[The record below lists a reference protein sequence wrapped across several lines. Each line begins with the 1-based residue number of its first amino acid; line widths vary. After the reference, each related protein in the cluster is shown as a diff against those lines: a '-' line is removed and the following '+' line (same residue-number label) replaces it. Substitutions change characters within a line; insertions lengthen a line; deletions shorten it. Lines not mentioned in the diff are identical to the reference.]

1 MLNLISNDIKTIISN
16 KKMSFHKAEDRP
28 AEHHK
33 DDEKFLKDENDKAIK
48 DEIAVLKTLISTHVN
63 YDEMNVVMTDIKESL
78 ELYINETPRDNNRS
92 ELDDLYQKM
101 EIMKSQMEVLH
112 EAINNIPKMEIL
124 DAPGGG
130 TGAGRTRDIIV
141 LPQTTKIPKLVIKRS
156 LKV

>member
-16 KKMSFHKAEDRP
+16 KRMNQ

-33 DDEKFLKDENDKAIK
+33 ADENRLKDENDKFLK

-63 YDEMNVVMTDIKESL
+63 YEEMNVVMTDIKESL

-101 EIMKSQMEVLH
+101 ESMTSQIEQLQQF
-112 EAINNIPKMEIL
+112 INNMPKMEIL
-124 DAPGGG
+124 DAPK
-130 TGAGRTRDIIV
+130 TRDIDIV

>member
-16 KKMSFHKAEDRP
+16 KKMNN
-28 AEHHK
+28 EHHK
-33 DDEKFLKDENDKAIK
+33 ADENRLKDENDRFLK

-63 YDEMNVVMTDIKESL
+63 YDEMNLVMGDIKESL

-92 ELDDLYQKM
+92 ELDDLYRKM
-101 EIMKSQMEVLH
+101 ETMRNQMEVLQ

-124 DAPGGG
+124 DAPK
-130 TGAGRTRDIIV
+130 TRDIIDI

>member
-16 KKMSFHKAEDRP
+16 KRMNQV
-28 AEHHK
+28 EHHK
-33 DDEKFLKDENDKAIK
+33 ADENRLKDDNDRFLK

-63 YDEMNVVMTDIKESL
+63 YDEMNLVMGDIKESL

-92 ELDDLYQKM
+92 ELDDLYRKM
-101 EIMKSQMEVLH
+101 ETMRNQMEVLQ
-112 EAINNIPKMEIL
+112 EAIHNMPKMEIL
-124 DAPGGG
+124 DAPK
-130 TGAGRTRDIIV
+130 TRDIIDI

>member
-16 KKMSFHKAEDRP
+16 KRMNQ

-33 DDEKFLKDENDKAIK
+33 ADENRLKDDRFLKDENDRFLK

-63 YDEMNVVMTDIKESL
+63 YDEMNLVMGDIKESL

-92 ELDDLYQKM
+92 ELDDLYRKM
-101 EIMKSQMEVLH
+101 ESMTSQIDQLQQFIKNMPGRL
-112 EAINNIPKMEIL
+112 EIL
-124 DAPGGG
+124 DAPK
-130 TGAGRTRDIIV
+130 TRDIVDI
-141 LPQTTKIPKLVIKRS
+141 LPQSTKIPKLVIKRS

>member
-16 KKMSFHKAEDRP
+16 KRMNQ

-33 DDEKFLKDENDKAIK
+33 ADENRKDENDRFLK
-48 DEIAVLKTLISTHVN
+48 DEIAVLKTIISTHVN
-63 YDEMNVVMTDIKESL
+63 YEEMNVVMTDIKESL

-92 ELDDLYQKM
+92 ELDDLYRKM
-101 EIMKSQMEVLH
+101 ETMRNQMEVLQ
-112 EAINNIPKMEIL
+112 EAIHNMPKMEIL
-124 DAPGGG
+124 DAPK
-130 TGAGRTRDIIV
+130 TRHIDVV

>member
-16 KKMSFHKAEDRP
+16 KRMNN
-28 AEHHK
+28 EHHK
-33 DDEKFLKDENDKAIK
+33 ADERDKLKDENDKFLK

-92 ELDDLYQKM
+92 ELDDLYRKM
-101 EIMKSQMEVLH
+101 ESMRNQMEVLQ
-112 EAINNIPKMEIL
+112 EAIHNMPKMEIL
-124 DAPGGG
+124 DAPK
-130 TGAGRTRDIIV
+130 TRDIIDI

>member
-16 KKMSFHKAEDRP
+16 KRMNQ

-33 DDEKFLKDENDKAIK
+33 ADENRKDENDRFLK

-63 YDEMNVVMTDIKESL
+63 YEEMNVVMTDIKESL

-92 ELDDLYQKM
+92 ELDDLYRKM
-101 EIMKSQMEVLH
+101 ESMTSQIEQLQQF
-112 EAINNIPKMEIL
+112 INNMPKMEIL
-124 DAPGGG
+124 DAPK
-130 TGAGRTRDIIV
+130 TRDIDIV

>member
-16 KKMSFHKAEDRP
+16 KRMNQQQ

-33 DDEKFLKDENDKAIK
+33 ADENRLKDENDKFLK

-63 YDEMNVVMTDIKESL
+63 YEEMNVVMTDIKESL

-92 ELDDLYQKM
+92 ELDDMYRKM
-101 EIMKSQMEVLH
+101 ESMTSQIDRLTCQLEQFKNMS
-112 EAINNIPKMEIL
+112 IPRLEIL
-124 DAPGGG
+124 DAPK
-130 TGAGRTRDIIV
+130 TRDIADI
-141 LPQTTKIPKLVIKRS
+141 LPQTTKIPKLVLASKRS

>member
-16 KKMSFHKAEDRP
+16 KRMNQ

-33 DDEKFLKDENDKAIK
+33 ADENRKDENDRFLK
-48 DEIAVLKTLISTHVN
+48 DEIAVLKTIISTHVN
-63 YDEMNVVMTDIKESL
+63 YEEMNVVMGDIKESL

-101 EIMKSQMEVLH
+101 ESMTSQIEQLQQF
-112 EAINNIPKMEIL
+112 INNMPKMEIL
-124 DAPGGG
+124 DAPK
-130 TGAGRTRDIIV
+130 TRHIDVV

>member
-16 KKMSFHKAEDRP
+16 KRMNQ

-33 DDEKFLKDENDKAIK
+33 ADENRLKDENDKFLK

-63 YDEMNVVMTDIKESL
+63 YEEMNVVMTDIKESL

-101 EIMKSQMEVLH
+101 ESMTSQIEQLQQF
-112 EAINNIPKMEIL
+112 INNIPKMEIL
-124 DAPGGG
+124 DAPK
-130 TGAGRTRDIIV
+130 TRHIDVV

>member
-16 KKMSFHKAEDRP
+16 KKMNN
-28 AEHHK
+28 EHHK
-33 DDEKFLKDENDKAIK
+33 ADENRLKDENDKFLK

-63 YDEMNVVMTDIKESL
+63 YEEMNVVMTDIKESL

-92 ELDDLYQKM
+92 ELDDLYRKM
-101 EIMKSQMEVLH
+101 ETMRNQMEVLQ
-112 EAINNIPKMEIL
+112 EAIHNMPKMEIL
-124 DAPGGG
+124 DAPK
-130 TGAGRTRDIIV
+130 TRDIIDVV

>member
-16 KKMSFHKAEDRP
+16 KRMNN
-28 AEHHK
+28 EHHK
-33 DDEKFLKDENDKAIK
+33 ADENRLKDENDKFLR
-48 DEIAVLKTLISTHVN
+48 DEIAVLKTLVSTHVN
-63 YDEMNVVMTDIKESL
+63 YEEMNVVMTDIKESL

-101 EIMKSQMEVLH
+101 ETMRNQMEVLQ
-112 EAINNIPKMEIL
+112 EAIHNMPKMEIL
-124 DAPGGG
+124 DAPK
-130 TGAGRTRDIIV
+130 TRDIINI

>member
-16 KKMSFHKAEDRP
+16 KKMNN
-28 AEHHK
+28 EHHK
-33 DDEKFLKDENDKAIK
+33 ADENRLKDENDRFLK

-63 YDEMNVVMTDIKESL
+63 YEEMNVVMTDIKESL

-92 ELDDLYQKM
+92 ELDDLYRKM
-101 EIMKSQMEVLH
+101 ETMRNQMEVLQ
-112 EAINNIPKMEIL
+112 EAIHNMPKMEIL
-124 DAPGGG
+124 DAPK
-130 TGAGRTRDIIV
+130 TRDIIDVV

>member
-16 KKMSFHKAEDRP
+16 KRMNQ

-33 DDEKFLKDENDKAIK
+33 ADENRKDENDRFLK

-92 ELDDLYQKM
+92 ELDDLYRKM
-101 EIMKSQMEVLH
+101 ETMRNQMEVLQ

-124 DAPGGG
+124 DAPK
-130 TGAGRTRDIIV
+130 TRDIIDI

>member
-16 KKMSFHKAEDRP
+16 KRMNQ

-33 DDEKFLKDENDKAIK
+33 ADENRLKDENDRFLK
-48 DEIAVLKTLISTHVN
+48 DEIAVLKTIISTHVN

-101 EIMKSQMEVLH
+101 ESMTSQIEQLQQF
-112 EAINNIPKMEIL
+112 INNIPKMEIL
-124 DAPGGG
+124 DAPK
-130 TGAGRTRDIIV
+130 TRHIDVV

>member
-16 KKMSFHKAEDRP
+16 KRMNQ

-33 DDEKFLKDENDKAIK
+33 ADENRKDENDRFLK

-63 YDEMNVVMTDIKESL
+63 YDEMNVFMTDIKESL

-101 EIMKSQMEVLH
+101 ESMTSQIEQLQQF
-112 EAINNIPKMEIL
+112 INNIPKMEIL
-124 DAPGGG
+124 DAPK
-130 TGAGRTRDIIV
+130 TRHIDVV

-156 LKV
+156 LKI

>member
-16 KKMSFHKAEDRP
+16 KKMNN
-28 AEHHK
+28 EHHK
-33 DDEKFLKDENDKAIK
+33 ADEKLKDENDKFLK

-92 ELDDLYQKM
+92 ELDDLYRKM
-101 EIMKSQMEVLH
+101 ETMRNQMEVLQ
-112 EAINNIPKMEIL
+112 EAIHNMPKMEIL
-124 DAPGGG
+124 DAPK
-130 TGAGRTRDIIV
+130 TRDIIDI

>member
-16 KKMSFHKAEDRP
+16 KKMNN
-28 AEHHK
+28 EHHK
-33 DDEKFLKDENDKAIK
+33 ADENRLKDENDRFLK

-63 YDEMNVVMTDIKESL
+63 YEEMNVVMTDIKESL

-92 ELDDLYQKM
+92 ELDDLYRKM
-101 EIMKSQMEVLH
+101 ETMRNQMEVLQ
-112 EAINNIPKMEIL
+112 EAIHNMPKMEIL
-124 DAPGGG
+124 DAPK
-130 TGAGRTRDIIV
+130 TRDIIDI

>member
-16 KKMSFHKAEDRP
+16 KRMNQ

-33 DDEKFLKDENDKAIK
+33 ADENRKDENDRFLK

-63 YDEMNVVMTDIKESL
+63 YEEMNVVMTDIKESL

-101 EIMKSQMEVLH
+101 ESMTSQIEQLQQF
-112 EAINNIPKMEIL
+112 INNMPKMEIL
-124 DAPGGG
+124 DAPK
-130 TGAGRTRDIIV
+130 TRHIDVV

>member
-16 KKMSFHKAEDRP
+16 KRMNQ

-33 DDEKFLKDENDKAIK
+33 ADENRKDENDRFLK

-92 ELDDLYQKM
+92 ELDDLYRKM
-101 EIMKSQMEVLH
+101 ESMTSQIDQLQQFIHNMP
-112 EAINNIPKMEIL
+112 IPRLEIL
-124 DAPGGG
+124 DAPK
-130 TGAGRTRDIIV
+130 TRDIADI

>member
-16 KKMSFHKAEDRP
+16 KRMNN
-28 AEHHK
+28 EHHK
-33 DDEKFLKDENDKAIK
+33 ADERDKLKDENDKFLK

-78 ELYINETPRDNNRS
+78 ELYINETPRDNNRL
-92 ELDDLYQKM
+92 ELDDLYRKM
-101 EIMKSQMEVLH
+101 ESMRNQMEVLQ
-112 EAINNIPKMEIL
+112 EAIHNMPKMEIL
-124 DAPGGG
+124 DAPK
-130 TGAGRTRDIIV
+130 TRDIIDI

>member
-16 KKMSFHKAEDRP
+16 KKMNN
-28 AEHHK
+28 EHHK
-33 DDEKFLKDENDKAIK
+33 ADENRLKDDNDRFLK

-63 YDEMNVVMTDIKESL
+63 YEEMNVVMTDIKESL

-92 ELDDLYQKM
+92 ELDDLYRKM
-101 EIMKSQMEVLH
+101 ETMRNQMEVLQ
-112 EAINNIPKMEIL
+112 EAIHNMPKMEIL
-124 DAPGGG
+124 DAPK
-130 TGAGRTRDIIV
+130 TRDIIDI

>member
-16 KKMSFHKAEDRP
+16 KRMNN
-28 AEHHK
+28 EHHK
-33 DDEKFLKDENDKAIK
+33 ADERDKLKDENDKFLK

-92 ELDDLYQKM
+92 ELDDLYRKM
-101 EIMKSQMEVLH
+101 ETIKNQMEVLQ
-112 EAINNIPKMEIL
+112 EAIHNMPKMEIL
-124 DAPGGG
+124 DAPK
-130 TGAGRTRDIIV
+130 TRDIIDI
-141 LPQTTKIPKLVIKRS
+141 LPQTKKIPKLVIKRS

>member
-16 KKMSFHKAEDRP
+16 KRMNN
-28 AEHHK
+28 EHHK
-33 DDEKFLKDENDKAIK
+33 ADENRLKDENDRFLK

-63 YDEMNVVMTDIKESL
+63 YEEMNVVMTDIKESL

-92 ELDDLYQKM
+92 ELDDLYRKM
-101 EIMKSQMEVLH
+101 ETMRNQMEVLQ
-112 EAINNIPKMEIL
+112 EAIHNMPKMEIL
-124 DAPGGG
+124 DAPK
-130 TGAGRTRDIIV
+130 TRDIIDVV

>member
-16 KKMSFHKAEDRP
+16 KKMNN
-28 AEHHK
+28 EHHK
-33 DDEKFLKDENDKAIK
+33 ADENRLKDENDKFLK

-63 YDEMNVVMTDIKESL
+63 YEEMNVVMTDIKESL

-101 EIMKSQMEVLH
+101 ESMTSQIEQLQQF
-112 EAINNIPKMEIL
+112 INNIPKMEIL
-124 DAPGGG
+124 DAPK
-130 TGAGRTRDIIV
+130 TRHIDVV